1 MCCSTSG
8 SLFKLNSRH
17 SAWIPP
23 QSRISSLY
31 LKINAYGLDTRIN
44 LLAIQQLQTD
54 LTSWVYSLMLGGIV
68 RNSLDLG
75 GHHTGFPSKLLK
87 ANFSTAYF
95 CSYSGGRRS
104 RKCNTHY
111 ITLVFGKLWI
121 WLLTVLWV
129 NENQDWAVEMP
140 LSTSKVISY
149 QEELDLSTQ

>member
-1 MCCSTSG
+1 MGCSTSG

-23 QSRISSLY
+23 ESRKSSLY

-54 LTSWVYSLMLGGIV
+54 LTSWVYSLM
-68 RNSLDLG
+68 LG

-129 NENQDWAVEMP
+129 NENQDWAVEMS

>member
-23 QSRISSLY
+23 ESRISSLY
-31 LKINAYGLDTRIN
+31 LKRNAYGLDTRIN

-54 LTSWVYSLMLGGIV
+54 LTSWVYSLM
-68 RNSLDLG
+68 LG

-129 NENQDWAVEMP
+129 NENQDWAVEMS

>member
-8 SLFKLNSRH
+8 SLFKHNSRH

-23 QSRISSLY
+23 ESRISSLY

-54 LTSWVYSLMLGGIV
+54 LTSWVYSLM
-68 RNSLDLG
+68 LG

-129 NENQDWAVEMP
+129 NENQDWAVEMS